1 MLCRKPY
8 MVDGVFPAG
17 CMKCLPC
24 RINRRREWSHR
35 ILLESFK
42 HGDSCFVTL
51 TYDESSCPA
60 SIVKSHY
67 QNWLKRLRKVLSP
80 QKIRFFIAGEY
91 GEESGRPHFHAAIF
105 GLSSIVAGGVDG
117 CEGVVKQCWPYGFT
131 FVGTLTWDSAQ
142 YIAGYLTKKAV
153 DDEQSVRAFSRMS
166 LRPGIGRLAVSDIA
180 KSLSSSAGQG
190 FIQSN
195 GDVPSALRHGRKML
209 PLGRYL
215 RRELRGEL
223 GLSKDTPEVFKAMQ
237 ALRQAD
243 EAREVRSAL
252 YKAGHKGWQVSQI
265 VLDTYN
271 QKINNMES
279 RFKVRDSKR
288 KLK

>member
-51 TYDESSCPA
+51 TYDDDHCPG
-60 SIVKSHY
+60 SLQKSHY
-67 QNWLKRLRKVLSP
+67 QTWLKRLRKVLAP
-80 QKIRFFIAGEY
+80 QKIRYFIAGEY
-91 GEESGRPHFHAAIF
+91 GEESGRPHFHAAVF
-105 GLSSIVAGGVDG
+105 GLSALVAGGVDG
-117 CEGVVKQCWPYGFT
+117 REGVVKQCWPFGYT
-131 FVGTLTWDSAQ
+131 FVGTLTWESAQ

-166 LRPGIGRLAVSDIA
+166 LRPGIGRPAVEDIA
-180 KSLSSSAGQG
+180 KSLSSVSGSA
-190 FIQSN
+190 FIRDN
-195 GDVPSALRHGRKML
+195 GDVPSALRHARRML

-223 GLSKDTPEVFKAMQ
+223 GLSKDTPEVFKALQ

-243 EAREVRSAL
+243 QAREERSAL
-252 YKAGHKGWQVSQI
+252 YKEGFKGWQVSQI
-265 VLDTYN
+265 TFDRHR

-279 RFKVRDSKR
+279 RFKVRDSQR

>member
-51 TYDESSCPA
+51 TYDDDHCPG
-60 SIVKSHY
+60 SLQKSHY
-67 QNWLKRLRKVLSP
+67 QTWFKRLRKVLAP
-80 QKIRFFIAGEY
+80 QKIRYFIAGEY
-91 GEESGRPHFHAAIF
+91 GEESGRPHFHAAVF
-105 GLSSIVAGGVDG
+105 GLSALVAGGVDG
-117 CEGVVKQCWPYGFT
+117 REGVVKQCWPFGYT
-131 FVGTLTWDSAQ
+131 FVGTLTWESAQ

-166 LRPGIGRLAVSDIA
+166 LRPGIGRPAVEDIA
-180 KSLSSSAGQG
+180 KSLSSVSGSA
-190 FIQSN
+190 FIRDN
-195 GDVPSALRHGRKML
+195 GDVPSALRHARRML

-223 GLSKDTPEVFKAMQ
+223 GLSKDTPEVFKALQ

-243 EAREVRSAL
+243 QAREERSAL
-252 YKAGHKGWQVSQI
+252 YKEGFKGWQVSQI
-265 VLDTYN
+265 TFDRHR

-279 RFKVRDSKR
+279 RFKVRDSQR